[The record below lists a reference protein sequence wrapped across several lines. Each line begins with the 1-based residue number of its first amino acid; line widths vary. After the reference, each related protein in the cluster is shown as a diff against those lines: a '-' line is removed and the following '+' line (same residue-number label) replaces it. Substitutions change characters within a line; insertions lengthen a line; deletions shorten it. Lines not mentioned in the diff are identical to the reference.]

1 MSTLTAALAAP
12 PTALAEASVRDDP
25 TLWEVDDT
33 LWATIQPVL
42 VIAKPRR
49 KPGRPRADDRAIFNG
64 LVWLARTGSQ
74 WKEVPRRYGPKSTVH
89 DRLVEWVTHGCLAR
103 AWALLLDQYDDEIGL
118 QWEWQAAD
126 GCIIK
131 APLGKKGGLARRRRP
146 GPTRPTGA
154 SRAASGTP

>member
-12 PTALAEASVRDDP
+12 ATAPAEASVRDDP

-33 LWATIQPVL
+33 LWASLQPVL
-42 VIAKPRR
+42 VVPKPRR

-74 WKEVPRRYGPKSTVH
+74 WKELPRRYGPKSTVH
-89 DRLVEWVTHGCLAR
+89 DRLVEWVTHGCLER
-103 AWALLLDQYDDEIGL
+103 AWALLLDRYDDEIGL

-126 GCIIK
+126 GCLIK
-131 APLGKKGGLARRRRP
+131 APLGKKGGLARRRRSAPTPRIVANP
-146 GPTRPTGA
+146 GPSA
-154 SRAASGTP
+154 TP